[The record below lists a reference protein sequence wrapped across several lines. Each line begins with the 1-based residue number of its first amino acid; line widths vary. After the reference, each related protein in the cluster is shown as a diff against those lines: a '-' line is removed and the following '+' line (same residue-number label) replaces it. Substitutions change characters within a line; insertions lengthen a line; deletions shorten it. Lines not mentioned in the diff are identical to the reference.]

1 MKLNSLKKNKYL
13 IKNFKNKETKVNFES
28 NANIYVVIQ
37 RNHIPRVFHVGLFKE
52 IIQINLKAKKTS
64 SKKKKKKAKIN

>member
-1 MKLNSLKKNKYL
+1 MKLNSLKKIKYL

-37 RNHIPRVFHVGLFKE
+37 RNHIPRVFHVGLFKGRASCG
-52 IIQINLKAKKTS
+52 L
-64 SKKKKKKAKIN
+64 